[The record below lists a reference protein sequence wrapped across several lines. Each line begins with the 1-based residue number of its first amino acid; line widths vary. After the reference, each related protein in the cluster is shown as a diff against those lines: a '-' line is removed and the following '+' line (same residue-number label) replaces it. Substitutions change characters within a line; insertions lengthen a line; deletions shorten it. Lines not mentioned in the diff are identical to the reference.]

1 MPPAV
6 ASAEIPPKTLP
17 ESFSESLSERLSE
30 TGDPDAAPPEPR
42 MGGWR
47 SPGWRG
53 LGLFWTVALGLLAIG
68 GVTLQV
74 LGPPMLGP
82 PVLGPPGAAPDG
94 RLAVASPHP
103 DVVAPPGRISAGPI
117 AAPNPALLERAP
129 ASPPSDTSR
138 ASASGDTP
146 RANPPGDTS
155 PAGAPGNASGAG
167 LPRIAPDGRTPMQA
181 YAARFDTAST
191 APRITI
197 LIAGVGLDEAASE
210 AAIHALPAAITLAIS
225 PYAAAPDTV
234 AAAARRAG
242 DETLVSVPLEPQGYA
257 LNDPGQRAL
266 LTTTSPAENAKRLD
280 WVLSRFAGYV
290 GATGALGDMR
300 GERFAEVPDQMDPV
314 LHTLADRG
322 LLYVDPRPGAARLPY
337 VWSRTVD
344 VVIDDPPTAA
354 AIDAHLADLEKHAHD
369 TGAALG
375 LIGAIR
381 PVTMERL
388 IAWVG
393 NLAGRGYLLAPVS
406 AIATAPNQAPP
417 AGKASPKAPPR
428 EPSKEPQ

>member
-1 MPPAV
+1 LPPAV
-6 ASAEIPPKTLP
+6 ASAEIPPETPP
-17 ESFSESLSERLSE
+17 ESFSDSLSESLSE
-30 TGDPDAAPPEPR
+30 TGDPDVAPPER
-42 MGGWR
+42 R
-47 SPGWRG
+47 SAGWRG
-53 LGLFWTVALGLLAIG
+53 LGLFWTVALGVLAAG

-74 LGPPMLGP
+74 LGPPTLGP
-82 PVLGPPGAAPDG
+82 PTLGPPIAAPAG
-94 RLAVASPHP
+94 RLAVAPPHP

-129 ASPPSDTSR
+129 A
-138 ASASGDTP
+138 GV
-146 RANPPGDTS
+146 PGDTS
-155 PAGAPGNASGAG
+155 PTGAPGDASGAG

-210 AAIHALPAAITLAIS
+210 TAIHALPAAITLAIS
-225 PYAAAPDTV
+225 PYATAPDAV

-242 DETLVSVPLEPQGYA
+242 DETLVSIPLEPQGYA
-257 LNDPGQRAL
+257 LNDPGQAAL
-266 LTTTSPAENAKRLD
+266 LTTTSPAENARRLD

-290 GATGALGDMR
+290 GATGALGEMR
-300 GERFAEVPDQMDPV
+300 GERFAEVPDQMDQV
-314 LHTLADRG
+314 LSTLAARG

-354 AIDAHLADLEKHAHD
+354 AIDAHLADLETRAHD
-369 TGAALG
+369 TGTALG

-393 NLAGRGYLLAPVS
+393 NLSGRGYTLAPVS
-406 AIATAPNQAPP
+406 AIATAPDEAPP
-417 AGKASPKAPPR
+417 TGKAPPKA
-428 EPSKEPQ
+428 SAKEPPKEP

>member
-1 MPPAV
+1 
-6 ASAEIPPKTLP
+6 
-17 ESFSESLSERLSE
+17 
-30 TGDPDAAPPEPR
+30 
-42 MGGWR
+42 
-47 SPGWRG
+47 
-53 LGLFWTVALGLLAIG
+53 LGLFWAVALGALVVG

-74 LGPPMLGP
+74 LGPPGVTP
-82 PVLGPPGAAPDG
+82 AAQV
-94 RLAVASPHP
+94 AVALPPHP
-103 DVVAPPGRISAGPI
+103 DVVAPPGRTGSGPV
-117 AAPNPALLERAP
+117 APPDSALLEPMPADASRTSAP
-129 ASPPSDTSR
+129 S
-138 ASASGDTP
+138 DTP
-146 RANPPGDTS
+146 RASAPGDASRTSAPGDT
-155 PAGAPGNASGAG
+155 PGAG

-181 YAARFDTAST
+181 YATRFDTAT
-191 APRITI
+191 TEPRITI

-210 AAIHALPAAITLAIS
+210 AAIQALPAAVTLAIS
-225 PYAAAPDTV
+225 PYAAAPDVV

-266 LTTTSPAENAKRLD
+266 LTTTSPGENARRLD

-300 GERFAEVPDQMDPV
+300 GERFAEVPDQMNPM
-314 LHTLADRG
+314 LATLAARG

-354 AIDAHLADLEKHAHD
+354 AIDAHLADLQKHAHD

-381 PVTMERL
+381 PVTMEHL

-393 NLAGRGYLLAPVS
+393 NLAGRGYVLAPIS
-406 AIATAPNQAPP
+406 AIATAPNDTRPT
-417 AGKASPKAPPR
+417 GKAPPK
-428 EPSKEPQ
+428 EPPKEPQ

>member
-6 ASAEIPPKTLP
+6 ASAEIPPETPP
-17 ESFSESLSERLSE
+17 ESFSDSLSESLSA
-30 TGDPDAAPPEPR
+30 TADPDAAPPDR
-42 MGGWR
+42 HMGGWR
-47 SPGWRG
+47 LPGWRG
-53 LGLFWTVALGLLAIG
+53 LGLFWTVAFGVLAVG
-68 GVTLQV
+68 GGTLQV

-82 PVLGPPGAAPDG
+82 PGAAPAG
-94 RLAVASPHP
+94 RLAAALPHP
-103 DVVAPPGRISAGPI
+103 DVVAPPGRISGGPI

-129 ASPPSDTSR
+129 ASPP
-138 ASASGDTP
+138 GDTP
-146 RANPPGDTS
+146 HPSPPGDAS
-155 PAGAPGNASGAG
+155 RAGAPGDASGAG
-167 LPRIAPDGRTPMQA
+167 LPQIASDGRTPMQA

-225 PYAAAPDTV
+225 PYAAAPDAV

-242 DETLVSVPLEPQGYA
+242 DETLVSIPLEPQGYA
-257 LNDPGQRAL
+257 LNDPGQAAL
-266 LTTTSPAENAKRLD
+266 LTTNSSGENTRRLD

-300 GERFAEVPDQMDPV
+300 GERFAEVPDQMDPM
-314 LHTLADRG
+314 LATLAARG

-337 VWSRTVD
+337 VWSRTID

-354 AIDAHLADLEKHAHD
+354 AIDAHLADLEKRAHD

-381 PVTMERL
+381 PVTLERL
-388 IAWVG
+388 VAWVG

-406 AIATAPNQAPP
+406 AIATAPNKAPP
-417 AGKASPKAPPR
+417 TGKASANAPG
-428 EPSKEPQ
+428 KEPPKEPPKEQQ

>member
-1 MPPAV
+1 LAQAV
-6 ASAEIPPKTLP
+6 ASAESPSETPP
-17 ESFSESLSERLSE
+17 ESVSEIPAE
-30 TGDPDAAPPEPR
+30 TAGPDAATER
-42 MGGWR
+42 HV
-47 SPGWRG
+47 PGRRWADWRG
-53 LGLFWTVALGLLAIG
+53 LGLFWAVALGVLTVG

-74 LGPPMLGP
+74 LGPPS
-82 PVLGPPGAAPDG
+82 GAPAG
-94 RLAVASPHP
+94 RVAVALPHP
-103 DVVAPPGRISAGPI
+103 DVVAPPGRTGSGPI
-117 AAPNPALLERAP
+117 ALPSTALLERVP
-129 ASPPSDTSR
+129 ADASR
-138 ASASGDTP
+138 ASA
-146 RANPPGDTS
+146 PGDTS
-155 PAGAPGNASGAG
+155 PGNAPGAG

-181 YAARFDTAST
+181 YAARFDAATT

-210 AAIHALPAAITLAIS
+210 AAIHALPAAVTLAIS
-225 PYAAAPDTV
+225 PYAAAPDAV

-266 LTTTSPAENAKRLD
+266 LTTTSPGENAKRLD

-314 LHTLADRG
+314 LTTLAGRG

-354 AIDAHLADLEKHAHD
+354 SIDAHLAELEKRAHD

-381 PVTMERL
+381 PVTMEHL
-388 IAWVG
+388 IAWTG
-393 NLAGRGYLLAPVS
+393 NLAGRGYVLAPVS
-406 AIATAPNQAPP
+406 AIATAPNEAPP
-417 AGKASPKAPPR
+417 TRKAPPKESPK
-428 EPSKEPQ
+428 EPPKEPQ